1 MPRVSDIRP
10 GRARHVLA
18 LGAVAALSA
27 GVLAGCGDDSD
38 SGGTVTLNWY
48 TNPNSSGS
56 YQQIADLCVEQAD
69 GLYDIAI
76 QVLPATADGQRE
88 QLIRRLA
95 AGDSSIDVMNIDP
108 PYNPE
113 LANAGWL
120 LSLEEHRDELLENVL
135 EAPIASA
142 VWQDELF
149 AVPWNANT
157 QLLWYKKSVAEAAGV
172 DPTAED
178 FTWDQM
184 IDAAIQTNTKISE
197 QGNRYEGYM
206 VWVNAMVLGAGG
218 EILENTDAG
227 RDADVT
233 IDSPEGSRG
242 AEIIQK
248 LANSTAASAAL
259 STSGEE
265 EGRFL
270 FQSEEGGFML
280 NWPYVYPA
288 FQADID
294 GGALDP
300 AFLDDLGWA
309 RYPRVEADIPSRP
322 PLGGNNLAIGA
333 FTNHPDE
340 ALEFVKCATSPE
352 AETIQ
357 LQVNGDPPS
366 NSLPYDDPE
375 VQEAIPFAEI
385 VRDSINEAGP
395 RPVTPF
401 YGDVSG
407 SIQRTWHPPAG
418 VQPESTPEES
428 AQLISDVINDQRLL

>member
-1 MPRVSDIRP
+1 MPPVQEIRSGHLRRP
-10 GRARHVLA
+10 LA
-18 LGAVAALSA
+18 VGAVVALSA
-27 GVLAGCGDDSD
+27 AMLAACGDDSD
-38 SGGTVTLNWY
+38 AGGTVTLNWY

-56 YQQIADLCVEQAD
+56 YQQIADLCVGQAD

-120 LSLEEHRDELLENVL
+120 LSLEEHRDELLQNVL
-135 EAPIASA
+135 EAPIESA

-157 QLLWYKKSVAEAAGV
+157 QLLWYKKSVAEAAGI

-178 FTWDQM
+178 FTWDEM
-184 IDAAIQTNTKISE
+184 IDAAVETNTKVSE

-206 VWVNAMVLGAGG
+206 VWVNAMVMGAGG
-218 EILENTDAG
+218 NILENTDAG

-233 IDSPEGSRG
+233 IASPEGSRG

-248 LANSTAASAAL
+248 LANSTAAGAAL

-280 NWPYVYPA
+280 NWPYVWPA
-288 FQADID
+288 FQADIEA
-294 GGALDP
+294 GAMDQ
-300 AFLDDLGWA
+300 AVLDDIRWA
-309 RYPRVEADIPSRP
+309 RYPRVDAGIASRP

-333 FTNHPDE
+333 FTTHPDE
-340 ALEFVKCATSPE
+340 ALEFVRCAT
-352 AETIQ
+352 
-357 LQVNGDPPS
+357 
-366 NSLPYDDPE
+366 
-375 VQEAIPFAEI
+375 
-385 VRDSINEAGP
+385 RRRP
-395 RPVTPF
+395 RP
-401 YGDVSG
+401 S
-407 SIQRTWHPPAG
+407 SCR
-418 VQPESTPEES
+418 
-428 AQLISDVINDQRLL
+428 